1 MSDNEILNSNTSK
14 MGSLF
19 TIRNSL
25 FGIVGI
31 LVLSVLT
38 FSAISA
44 FEAADR
50 KSEAELIVQVNE
62 TSDHLLNAAHY
73 FSVERGIVNTVLGSD
88 TAGSAEKRRLA
99 ETQSEKAE
107 AAYKNA
113 LRLARDADD
122 FAGKKEL
129 VDAVESTY
137 DGYLNAR
144 KAAYLAMSADKA
156 DRPKAEYV
164 DENGERKSSRADR
177 YFYKTTTSLID
188 TLTNLRMGLVLET
201 GISNNKFAT
210 YQQLKH
216 ALFVMSEY
224 ADQEWAVIGAAIA
237 SEKPLS
243 SLRMQLL
250 SVYSG
255 QINASW
261 SQTHA
266 FLDRSYVDTKM
277 AAMMKKVEDVFF
289 KEYAESLRQSVYS
302 ASQIEEP
309 YPVSADQWIDAA
321 SEATTPIL
329 DLSQA
334 AGEITAQLAEETSA
348 EATGSMIVAIV
359 LLLATMAI
367 AAGAIWMVVYRVVK
381 PLNELGEVMSVIA
394 EGDLDADVHGTER
407 GDEIGI
413 MARALQ
419 VFKDAAIEKIR
430 LEDEQRVAEEE
441 RRQQKEAEAE
451 AKRQEE
457 EAQRQREEE
466 REAQA
471 REERRQEM
479 LALADDFE
487 TSVMEIV
494 NSVSTAS
501 GEMEVAAQGM
511 SAVAE
516 ETNRQSQTVTAASE
530 QASANIQMVASA
542 AEQLSASVK
551 EISTQVSQSS
561 NYSRNAVSE
570 TERATVEI
578 QGLVSAAQK
587 IGDVINLINDIA
599 NQTNLLALNATI
611 EAARAGEAGKGFA
624 VVASEVKNLASQTA
638 TATEEITSQV
648 GGMQSAT
655 EKAVTAITGIQNVIK
670 QIDETSVTIASAV
683 EEQDAST
690 HEIARNVS
698 EVSAGTQEVTS
709 NIHVVNEGAKST
721 GDAAGAVLTS
731 AQRLSSQSGE
741 LRKQLENFL
750 TQIRAA

>member
-1 MSDNEILNSNTSK
+1 MSDKDIVETKTSK
-14 MGSLF
+14 AGSLF

-31 LVLSVLT
+31 LVLSVLG
-38 FSAISA
+38 FSAMSA
-44 FEAADR
+44 FEAASK
-50 KSEAELIVQVNE
+50 KSEAELIVYVND
-62 TSDHLLNAAHY
+62 TSDHLLAAAHY
-73 FSVERGIVNTVLGSD
+73 FSVERGIVNTVLGSS
-88 TAGSAEKRRLA
+88 TAGSAGIRA
-99 ETQSEKAE
+99 EAEAESEKAE
-107 AAYKNA
+107 TAYKKA
-113 LRLARDADD
+113 LKMAQDVDD
-122 FAGKKEL
+122 FGGKENLIKG
-129 VDAVESTY
+129 VETAY
-137 DGYLNAR
+137 ENYHNAR
-144 KAAYLAMSADKA
+144 RAAYLAMGADKS
-156 DRPKAEYV
+156 DRLKAEYV
-164 DENGERKSSRADR
+164 DENGKSKSSRADR
-177 YFYKTTTSLID
+177 YFYKMTTNLID
-188 TLTNLRMGLVLET
+188 ALTNLRMGLVLET
-201 GISNNKFAT
+201 GISNHKFAT

-216 ALFVMSEY
+216 ALFVMAEY

-237 SEKPLS
+237 SERPLS

-250 SVYSG
+250 SVYGG

-261 SQTHA
+261 SQTHV
-266 FLDRSYVDTKM
+266 FLDRTYVDPRMVKM
-277 AAMMKKVEDVFF
+277 MERVEEVFF
-289 KEYAESLRQSVYS
+289 KDYAESLRQSVYS

-309 YPVSADQWIDAA
+309 YPVTYEQWIDAA
-321 SEATTPIL
+321 SEAALPIME
-329 DLSQA
+329 LSRA
-334 AGEITAQLAEETSA
+334 AGEITANLAKETSS
-348 EATGSMIVAIV
+348 EATGSMIFAVV
-359 LLLATMAI
+359 LLLVTMAI
-367 AAGAIWMVVYRVVK
+367 AGAAIWMVVYRVVK

-394 EGDLDADVHGTER
+394 EGELDAEVHGTER

-441 RRQQKEAEAE
+441 RRKQKEAEAE
-451 AKRQEE
+451 AQRQAEE
-457 EAQRQREEE
+457 EQRRREEE
-466 REAQA
+466 REEQA
-471 REERRQEM
+471 REERRREM

-487 TSVMEIV
+487 ASVMEIV
-494 NSVSTAS
+494 TGVSTAS

-516 ETNRQSQTVTAASE
+516 ETNRQSQAVTSASE

-551 EISTQVSQSS
+551 EISGQVSQSS
-561 NYSRNAVSE
+561 SYSRNAVQE

-648 GGMQSAT
+648 GGMQAAT
-655 EKAVTAITGIQNVIK
+655 EKAVAAITGIENVIK

-709 NIHVVNEGAKST
+709 NIHEVNEGAKST
-721 GDAAGAVLTS
+721 GEAAGAVLTS
-731 AQRLSSQSGE
+731 AQRLSAQSGE

-750 TQIRAA
+750 SQIRAA